1 MTLRLDGRAAI
12 VTGAGIG
19 LGRSHALT
27 LARAGAKVV
36 VNDLGGA
43 TDGRGASRVADGVV
57 KEIRALGG
65 EAVASYAAVDD
76 PEGAQSIIARCV
88 EAFGKVDILVNNA
101 GILRDKSFVKMELAD
116 FEAVM
121 RVHLMGT
128 VNCTKAAWPHM
139 LQQKYG
145 RIVFTTSGSGIGG
158 AYGQSNYG
166 AAKTAML
173 GLMNCLQ
180 FEGAKNN
187 VYVNCICPVA
197 ATRMTEN
204 LLPKELEQY
213 LIPEHVSPAVAW
225 MCSDQCTAS
234 GNVVTAGAGY
244 FANIKFFK
252 TEGVQFDPRKPVSA
266 DMFADAWPHIDDL
279 TAASPN
285 KGLIADL
292 TRKLAGLGLP

>member
-43 TDGRGASRVADGVV
+43 TDGRGASRVADQVV
-57 KEIRALGG
+57 EEIRALGG

-76 PEGAQSIIARCV
+76 PAGAQSIIARCI

-101 GILRDKSFVKMELAD
+101 GILRDKSFLKMELAD

-128 VNCTKAAWPHM
+128 VSCTKAAWPHM

-180 FEGAKNN
+180 FEGAKSN
-187 VYVNCICPVA
+187 VLINCICPVA

-213 LIPEHVSPAVAW
+213 LVPEHVSPAVAW
-225 MCSDQCTAS
+225 MCSDQCKAS

-244 FANIKFFK
+244 FANIRFFK
-252 TEGVQFDPRKPVSA
+252 TEGVQFDPRQPVTP
-266 DMFADAWPHIDDL
+266 DMFAEAWPQIDEL
-279 TAASPN
+279 TAAAPN

-292 TRKLAGLGLP
+292 TRKLAVLGLP